1 MHLEGAVGDLHDLG
15 AAHGAHR
22 RDHLTA
28 VLDARAFDRDLAQG
42 ALAPRLDR
50 VDRDNRPAGARHR
63 GGHLAEHAAG
73 PVRQRDPQGEGEL
86 CGRSGQDV
94 DDTGV
99 QRAPFAAVHRTDARC
114 AFADEREPSARATR
128 VAAVSSD
135 TPPELFLIDG
145 NSLVYRA
152 FFALPESIS
161 TSKGQPTNAIFGF
174 ASMLVKIISEYGAR
188 PTLVVW
194 DAGMSGREE
203 VYEEYK
209 AGRRERPDLL
219 SEQWPHMQPLVE
231 AFGYRNMK
239 VPGYEADDV
248 IATLARRARD
258 EGLEVMVV
266 TGDRD
271 LFQLVEPGVRVMA
284 TGRGITDTKIY
295 DQEAVLDRYGIPP
308 ELIPDFV
315 GLKGDTSDNIPGVP
329 GIGEKTASQLLV
341 EWGSLEG
348 VLDNIESISGAKRKQ
363 NLTEHAEDARVS
375 KRLATANRD
384 IELDIDLH
392 DLVAG
397 DPDRSRLRETF
408 REFELRAPL
417 ERLEEAL
424 GSDGAAP
431 AERVDELIRVRAR
444 EVPVTGLS
452 RLEGELVA
460 VAALRPG
467 EAAETVVVAAE
478 SADPDEA
485 AEETEVVV
493 TSGPAQASL
502 ELDTPVRGPL
512 TVAAYAGGDEL
523 LVAEAETLAAF
534 AMARADRPVVAHDWK
549 TIATADDPCDAPP
562 LAHDTMVA
570 AYLIDPARRGY
581 PLAELAAEAGLGAE
595 IDGADGVAER
605 AVLTRVIAE
614 RQCARLDE
622 DGLTRLFHEIELPLV
637 DVLVEMER
645 AGVKL
650 DVRGLAEI
658 SERFGARAAELE
670 RRVWDLAGEQFTIG
684 SPQQLAPIL
693 FDKLGLSRKRRGKTG
708 FSTDARVLQAIRHE
722 HEIVPA
728 IEEWREVTKLK
739 STYLD
744 AFPELIGR
752 DGRLHTTFNQ
762 TATTTGRLSS
772 TDPNL
777 QNIPIRTEQG
787 REIRACFVAEPGCRL
802 ISADYSQVEL
812 RLLAHIADE
821 PVLKDIF
828 RRGED
833 VHTATAQAILGGQT
847 DPGTRSKAKM
857 VNYGIVYGL
866 SAFGL
871 ADRLQIPKEEAQEFI
886 DAYLERFPKV
896 KEFIERTIER
906 AGEEGHVTTLFGRI
920 RRVPELRSRQFQT
933 RSLGE
938 RLAVNMVI
946 QGTAADIIKVAMVR
960 CRDELRAAGLSTR
973 LVLQIHDELLFEGP
987 EDEVERASEIVC
999 REMAGGFEMDPP
1011 LEVDVGAGENWLE
1024 AK

>member
-1 MHLEGAVGDLHDLG
+1 VPADP
-15 AAHGAHR
+15 
-22 RDHLTA
+22 
-28 VLDARAFDRDLAQG
+28 
-42 ALAPRLDR
+42 PR
-50 VDRDNRPAGARHR
+50 
-63 GGHLAEHAAG
+63 
-73 PVRQRDPQGEGEL
+73 
-86 CGRSGQDV
+86 
-94 DDTGV
+94 
-99 QRAPFAAVHRTDARC
+99 
-114 AFADEREPSARATR
+114 
-128 VAAVSSD
+128 
-135 TPPELFLIDG
+135 ELFLIDG

-152 FFALPESIS
+152 FFALPESIA

-174 ASMLVKIISEYGAR
+174 ASMLVKLVSEYGVK

-194 DAGMSGREE
+194 DAGSSGRDE

-219 SEQWPHMQPLVE
+219 SEQWPYMHPLVE
-231 AFGYRNMK
+231 SFGYSNVR
-239 VPGYEADDV
+239 VDGYEADDV
-248 IATLARRARD
+248 IATLAERAAD
-258 EGLEVMVV
+258 EGLDVMVV

-271 LFQLVEPGVRVMA
+271 MFQLVKPNIRVMA

-295 DQEAVLDRYGIPP
+295 DRDAVIDRYGIPP
-308 ELIPDFV
+308 ERIPDFY

-329 GIGEKTASQLLV
+329 GIGDKTASQLLQD
-341 EWGSLEG
+341 WGDLEG
-348 VLDNIESISGAKRKQ
+348 VLSNIDSISGAKRKE
-363 NLTEHAEDARVS
+363 NLTEHADDARIS
-375 KRLATANRD
+375 KQLATAVRD
-384 IELDIDLH
+384 VDVDVDFDEL
-392 DLVAG
+392 VG
-397 DPDRSRLRETF
+397 REPDRSRLRETF

-424 GSDGAAP
+424 GSDDAAP
-431 AERVDELIRVRAR
+431 AERVDELVEVSAR
-444 EVPVTGLS
+444 EVPLS
-452 RLEGELVA
+452 ELGSLDGELVA
-460 VAALRPG
+460 IAALRPG
-467 EAAETVVVAAE
+467 E
-478 SADPDEA
+478 DPDEA
-485 AEETEVVV
+485 AAAAPVEDPDDSV
-493 TSGPAQASL
+493 
-502 ELDTPVRGPL
+502 ELDEVISTTPPVGGSEQGSFDFDAGPRGPL
-512 TVAAYAGGDEL
+512 TVAAWAGDEV
-523 LVAEAETLAAF
+523 LVSEAETLAAF
-534 AMARADRPVVAHDWK
+534 AMARAEHPIVAHDWK
-549 TIATADDPCDAPP
+549 TIAMADDPCTAPP

-581 PLAELAAEAGLGAE
+581 PLDELATELGLGVSVE
-595 IDGADGVAER
+595 GADGVAER
-605 AVLTRVIAE
+605 AVLTRLLAE
-614 RQCARLDE
+614 RQRVRLDE
-622 DGLTRLFHEIELPLV
+622 DGLTDLFREIELPLV

-645 AGVKL
+645 AGIKL
-650 DVRGLAEI
+650 DVERLRSI
-658 SERFGARAAELE
+658 SERFGERADELE
-670 RRVWDLAGEQFTIG
+670 RRVWELAGEQFTIG

-708 FSTDARVLQAIRHE
+708 YSTDARVLQAIRHE

-744 AFPELIGR
+744 AFPELIGP

-762 TATTTGRLSS
+762 TAATTGRLSS
-772 TDPNL
+772 TNPNL

-787 REIRACFVAEPGCRL
+787 REIRACFVAGAGCKL

-821 PVLKDIF
+821 PVLKEIF

-833 VHTATAQAILGGQT
+833 VHTATAEAILGGKT

-871 ADRLQIPKEEAQEFI
+871 ADRLQIEKEEAQQFI

-896 KEFIERTIER
+896 KQFIEETI
-906 AGEEGHVTTLFGRI
+906 AQATTEGHVATLFGRI

-960 CRDELRAAGLSTR
+960 ARDSLRDASLETR

-987 EDEVERASEIVC
+987 EAEVEQASEIV
-999 REMAGGFEMDPP
+999 RGDMIRAFEMDPP
-1011 LEVDVGAGENWLE
+1011 LEVDVGVGDNWLE